1 MEKKLKFFIDTA
13 DVNEIK
19 ELEKSGFLD
28 GVTTNPSLIKKSGR
42 NINEV
47 IKEICDIV
55 PGPVSAE
62 VAATEYSQMLKEA
75 EVLKSI
81 ATNVTIKVPL
91 TWDGLKACKTLRN
104 DGVLVNV
111 TLCFSAN
118 QALLAAK
125 AGASFISPFVGRLD
139 DIGINGMHL
148 ISDICEIYSNYPN
161 LNTEVLV
168 ASVRSPQHVTEAAK
182 IGADVVTLP
191 PTVLKQ
197 LIAHPLTQNGLQ
209 AFLEDWK
216 KTGQSI
222 T

>member
-1 MEKKLKFFIDTA
+1 MKFFIDTA
-13 DVNEIK
+13 DVSEIQ
-19 ELEKSGFLD
+19 ELSSSGFLD

-47 IKEICDIV
+47 IAEICDIV

-62 VAATEYSQMLKEA
+62 VAATSYEEMIKEA
-75 EVLKSI
+75 EVLKAI
-81 ATNVTIKVPL
+81 AKNVTIKVPL
-91 TWDGLKACKTLRN
+91 TWDGLKACRTLRN
-104 DGVLVNV
+104 DDVLVNV

-125 AGASFISPFVGRLD
+125 AGATFVSPFVGRLD
-139 DIGINGMHL
+139 DIGLNGMNL

-168 ASVRSPQHVTEAAK
+168 ASIRSPNHVIESAK

-191 PTVLKQ
+191 ANILKQ
-197 LIAHPLTQNGLQ
+197 LIHHPLTDNGLKV
-209 AFLEDWK
+209 FLEDWK
-216 KTGQSI
+216 MTGQSI